1 MFGLY
6 VTESYNVYSFVSD
19 SFHSTLCLWDHPF
32 FHFCLLSLYLATSL
46 NSLINSKAPPSS
58 LSGSSWYFLICLPAS
73 CLPTRS
79 PTSAHNISLLPP
91 KFSGLQGKF
100 SQSLC
105 GHLVTSPGAEGHYV
119 GDQGPVICFAG
130 IVENARDWEGA
141 VQALFLQLI
150 LWSLGKVHL
159 GEEAVAG
166 CSMDVP
172 GPRWGFKGRRW
183 L

>member
-73 CLPTRS
+73 CLPTRRSYLCSQHLS
-79 PTSAHNISLLPP
+79 PTAKILWATREV
-91 KFSGLQGKF
+91 FSEPMWPLGHF
-100 SQSLC
+100 PRSWRSLC
-105 GHLVTSPGAEGHYV
+105 WWPRTGDMLCRDCGECQGLRRGSSGPVSATHSLVTG
-119 GDQGPVICFAG
+119 
-130 IVENARDWEGA
+130 EGA
-141 VQALFLQLI
+141 
-150 LWSLGKVHL
+150 SG
-159 GEEAVAG
+159 
-166 CSMDVP
+166 
-172 GPRWGFKGRRW
+172 WGSSSRM
-183 L
+183 